1 MVYVAKVKALLYR
14 LAPFLVLGGYAAMLP
29 VHAEEVTQKGGADA
43 VTGEE
48 VVKHCDYKNAGEDQ
62 RSRLTIILK
71 DSTGSERK
79 NVYLRLWKDYKGVNG
94 IIDKMV
100 LFTEYPPDA
109 QGAGFMRWAFT
120 READKNADQWIYL
133 PALRKIRRVSIRD
146 PGDSFLG
153 SDLTYADISGRML
166 DEDNHKLLKVEA
178 AGANDFYVV
187 ESTPREK
194 NPLYSKK
201 VSWFLKA
208 PAWDSCVKARVD
220 YYDKKG
226 ELLKRQQLK
235 WQKVGP
241 AYVWDKVA
249 VQNVQTLHASQFEVT
264 NVEINVGLSDDVFSE
279 RILQQGYRR

>member
-1 MVYVAKVKALLYR
+1 MQVTKFKALQRRIGLF
-14 LAPFLVLGGYAAMLP
+14 AVLCSFAVMLP
-29 VHAEEVTQKGGADA
+29 VQAEGVAQKGVAAA

-48 VVKHCDYKNAGEDQ
+48 VAKHCDYKNAGEDQ

-79 NVYLRLWKDYKGVNG
+79 NVYLRLWKDYKGVNN
-94 IIDKMV
+94 IVDKMV

-109 QGAGFMRWAFT
+109 KGAGFMRWAFT
-120 READKNADQWIYL
+120 RESDKNADQWIYL

-153 SDLTYADISGRML
+153 SDLTYADISGRAL
-166 DEDNHKLLKVEA
+166 DEDDHKLLRVEA

-187 ESTPREK
+187 ESAPREK

-201 VSWFLKA
+201 ISWFLKTST
-208 PAWDSCVKARVD
+208 WDTCVKARVD

-226 ELLKRQQLK
+226 ELLKRQQLE

-249 VQNVQTLHASQFEVT
+249 VQNVQTLHASRFEVT
-264 NVEINVGLSDDVFSE
+264 NVEVNVGLKDDIYSE
-279 RILQQGYRR
+279 RILQQGYR